1 MRFVLMLTAFIAA
14 TLALPSALAGAE
26 SQAGTGD
33 GDVPEEFR
41 HVVNADQ
48 YAEIERFLE
57 LVKHPGIYTLRPSL
71 GGQQEGPEQS
81 EQRQRRFLIN
91 SKSGWDYASLTYD
104 NRRQL
109 VVGYHREATPEDSC
123 DDCDIR
129 VKGAD
134 DAYAIAKVILPYYGL
149 TPSIDE
155 YTITLET
162 FDPGVPGMKESKYW
176 LIEREF
182 VLNGLPCRGSLFR
195 CTVSCGRAIIDFV
208 MYEEVVEPAPAD
220 STISREQARELAVGY
235 LNRSR
240 DIRYYA
246 QKFEVRP
253 SDEAR
258 EVIAKPSWSWHSY
271 DDDGSTAKQ
280 VDFTKAYFCWEIPFD
295 EWSNVTG
302 LKSTEVLWIRKDTGK
317 LIGGDLDKWGE

>member
-1 MRFVLMLTAFIAA
+1 MRCVLMLTTFLAA
-14 TLALPSALAGAE
+14 TLAMPSALAGAE
-26 SQAGTGD
+26 SQAGTGN
-33 GDVPEEFR
+33 GDVPKEFR
-41 HVVNADQ
+41 LVVNADQ
-48 YAEIERFLE
+48 YAEIEQFLE
-57 LVKHPGIYTLRPSL
+57 LVKHPGIYTLRPGL
-71 GGQQEGPEQS
+71 GGPQEGPEQS
-81 EQRQRRFLIN
+81 EQRQSRFSIN

-109 VVGYHREATPEDSC
+109 VIGYHREATPEDSC

-129 VKGAD
+129 VKTAD
-134 DAYAIAKVILPYYGL
+134 DAYAIGKVMLPYYGL

-195 CTVSCGRAIIDFV
+195 CTVSSCRAIIDFV
-208 MYEEVVEPAPAD
+208 MYEEVVEPAAAD
-220 STISREQARELAVGY
+220 LTVSRERARELAVGY
-235 LNRSR
+235 LNRSL

-246 QKFEVRP
+246 EKFVVRP

-258 EVIAKPSWSWHSY
+258 EVIAKPRFRWHSF
-271 DDDGSTAKQ
+271 DEDGSTAKQ

-295 EWSNVTG
+295 TWSNVTG
-302 LKSTEVLWIRKDTGK
+302 LKSTNVLWIRRDTGK
-317 LIGGDLDKWGE
+317 PIGGGIDRWSE

>member
-1 MRFVLMLTAFIAA
+1 M
-14 TLALPSALAGAE
+14 
-26 SQAGTGD
+26 
-33 GDVPEEFR
+33 
-41 HVVNADQ
+41 
-48 YAEIERFLE
+48 
-57 LVKHPGIYTLRPSL
+57 
-71 GGQQEGPEQS
+71 
-81 EQRQRRFLIN
+81 
-91 SKSGWDYASLTYD
+91 
-104 NRRQL
+104 
-109 VVGYHREATPEDSC
+109 
-123 DDCDIR
+123 
-129 VKGAD
+129 
-134 DAYAIAKVILPYYGL
+134 
-149 TPSIDE
+149 
-155 YTITLET
+155 
-162 FDPGVPGMKESKYW
+162 
-176 LIEREF
+176 
-182 VLNGLPCRGSLFR
+182 
-195 CTVSCGRAIIDFV
+195 
-208 MYEEVVEPAPAD
+208 
-220 STISREQARELAVGY
+220 GY

>member
-1 MRFVLMLTAFIAA
+1 MLTAFIAA
-14 TLALPSALAGAE
+14 TLALASALAGAE

-81 EQRQRRFLIN
+81 EQRQSRFSIN
-91 SKSGWDYASLTYD
+91 GKSGWDYASLTYD

-162 FDPGVPGMKESKYW
+162 LDPGVPGMKESKYW
-176 LIEREF
+176 LIHKEF
-182 VLNGLPCRGSLFR
+182 ALNGLPCRGSVFR
-195 CTVSCGRAIIDFV
+195 CTVSSCRAIIDFV
-208 MYEEVVEPAPAD
+208 MYEEVVEPAAAD
-220 STISREQARELAVGY
+220 LTVSRERARELAVGY

-246 QKFEVRP
+246 EKFVVRP

-258 EVIAKPSWSWHSY
+258 EVIAKPSYDWHSF
-271 DDDGSTAKQ
+271 DEDGSTAKQ

-295 EWSNVTG
+295 IWVRVG
-302 LKSTEVLWIRKDTGK
+302 GFKSSYVLWIRRDTGK
-317 LIGGDLDKWGE
+317 LIGGGIDRWSE